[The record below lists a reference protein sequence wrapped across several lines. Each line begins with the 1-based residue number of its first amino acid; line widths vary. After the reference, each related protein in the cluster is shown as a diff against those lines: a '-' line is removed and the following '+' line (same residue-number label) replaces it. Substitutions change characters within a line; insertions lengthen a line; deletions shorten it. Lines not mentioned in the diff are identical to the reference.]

1 MNSLNLYFSDVVKI
15 LSKKHKFKLIIF
27 TLLFLLSTMFE
38 TIGIGFVIPV
48 IEAISNYDNF
58 SLRLNKLNFINIDNV
73 DQNTVVKIV
82 IGILLVIYTIK
93 NIFLTILS
101 YLQFKFLKDVKFELG
116 DITFNVYLKKNFI
129 HHLNTN
135 SSKIIRNINDTTFAT
150 EAVKNLMIIIS
161 ETFVVIGISIFL
173 FIFQPVSTLIC
184 LILMISFMFIFQF
197 FFHEKSKLY
206 GEGRFN
212 SEEKKLKFIKDIFGS
227 IKDIKI
233 KKKENFFLKKFNF
246 VNKMLTQY
254 EMRQNFLS
262 SLPRFWLEWAT
273 IFVMV
278 VLVFYFVSLELNSE
292 KYFVIL
298 GVFAA
303 SAFRL
308 MPSFSRIISALQ
320 RMKFIHPVLKEFN
333 KIALDNSEFI
343 LENKHGDEKSFPFK
357 KNIKFENISFYY
369 LEKEKKIF
377 DKVNFQINKGEF
389 VGISGKSGSG
399 KSTLISLLTGLLK
412 AKSGKIV
419 IDDQID
425 ILEPQNLHNWQKK
438 IGYVPQNIFIHDS
451 SVIENVAFGV
461 EENSIDIPKIIG
473 LLKTMQ
479 LNQFAKDL
487 EVNKKTNLGEY
498 GDKISGGQKQRI
510 GIARALYN
518 DPEILILD
526 EATSALDKEN
536 EQKIINDLVKLKNK
550 NITIL
555 MISHRESTL
564 KNCDKHFSLDN
575 LKGFQT

>member
-15 LSKKHKFKLIIF
+15 LSKKHKFKLVIF
-27 TLLFLLSTMFE
+27 ILLFLLSTMFE
-38 TIGIGFVIPV
+38 MIGIGFVIPV

-58 SLRLNKLNFINIDNV
+58 SLRIKNLDFINIDNI
-73 DQNTVVKIV
+73 DQNTIVKIV

-101 YLQFKFLKDVKFELG
+101 YLQFKFLKNVKFELG
-116 DITFNVYLKKNFI
+116 NIAFNVYLKKNFF

-197 FFHEKSKLY
+197 FFHEKSRLY

-246 VNKMLTQY
+246 VNEMLTKY

-278 VLVFYFVSLELNSE
+278 VLVFYFVSLELNYE

-303 SAFRL
+303 AAFRL

-343 LENKHGDEKSFPFK
+343 LENEQGDEKSFPFQ

-377 DKVNFQINKGEF
+377 DKINFQINKGEF

-412 AKSGKIV
+412 AKSGKIL

-438 IGYVPQNIFIHDS
+438 IGYVPQSIFIHDS

-461 EENSIDIPKIIG
+461 EENSIDIPKIIS

-487 EVNKKTNLGEY
+487 EVNKKLILRIR
-498 GDKISGGQKQRI
+498 DKISGGQKQRI
-510 GIARALYN
+510 GIDRALYN

-526 EATSALDKEN
+526 ESTSALDKEN

-550 NITIL
+550 DITIL

-575 LKGFQT
+575 LRGFQT